1 MNDFKPEMI
10 DRDFTT
16 MIYRARK
23 CIDVTKVFCSVFW
36 SDNSLFSLNIL
47 HVFFFI
53 ISESGPE
60 MFWKH

>member
-23 CIDVTKVFCSVFW
+23 CIDVDKSAFFCF
-36 SDNSLFSLNIL
+36 L
-47 HVFFFI
+47 
-53 ISESGPE
+53 
-60 MFWKH
+60 